1 MVTQTWRHT
10 NMMLLLDFATNY
22 CSSLSRYNH
31 LFMHVYWILWWCNQ
45 SIMLTACYNFWA
57 CYKIYLFK
65 CEYGYVIISGIC
77 NWELKDHF
85 TLEHMHVL
93 IVAYIISWWKP
104 SSNAHQY
111 NIYIHTIFTWLNAT
125 ATMFIKSAV
134 FMMSDDNLTLHS
146 LLFIT
151 AHFSFITAH

>member
-1 MVTQTWRHT
+1 MYIEFCGGAIRALCYQ
-10 NMMLLLDFATNY
+10 
-22 CSSLSRYNH
+22 
-31 LFMHVYWILWWCNQ
+31 HVII
-45 SIMLTACYNFWA
+45 SEHVIKFS
-57 CYKIYLFK
+57 YLFK

-111 NIYIHTIFTWLNAT
+111 NIYIHTIFT
-125 ATMFIKSAV
+125 
-134 FMMSDDNLTLHS
+134 
-146 LLFIT
+146 
-151 AHFSFITAH
+151 